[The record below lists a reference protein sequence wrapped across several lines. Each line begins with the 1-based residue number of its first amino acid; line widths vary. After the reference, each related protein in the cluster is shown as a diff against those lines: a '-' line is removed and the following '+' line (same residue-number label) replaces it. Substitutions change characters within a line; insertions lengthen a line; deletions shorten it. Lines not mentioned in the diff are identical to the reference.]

1 MKRYIKIITVVISI
15 VMLLSLFACDNGT
28 EKADKGKTEEST
40 TQAVTTETE
49 AETTEQ
55 ADTETTTVLETTT
68 ETEVAT
74 QTESVTT
81 EETTTE
87 SDTAEESSDETVTS
101 DDAPE
106 STETET
112 ATSLILGDE
121 VEYAAGFTVSKVFNN
136 DMVIQ
141 RGEYIRVWGWADESE
156 NGKKISAEFLGARA
170 DAIIE
175 NGEWEI
181 TICTVFEANKN
192 LGNSLTVYTDTT
204 TVSFDN
210 VLVGDV
216 YMVIGQ
222 SNVQYSI
229 NEYLNYNPNP
239 KWTLDDLN
247 EDALIRIIY
256 NSNTDNAGYP
266 TRGTTEV
273 CKDLVSGNKWV
284 IPSKTNIT
292 KYTALGYFFAN
303 EIIER
308 TDNEIP
314 VGIIQMSASGRPLC
328 TFMPNELADK
338 YGSDFLDSDGIYKG
352 NVHKDNAIARYMYN
366 HYMYAYE
373 RMPLAGIVW
382 NQGEPESTPDL
393 STVYVERFTALMTYM
408 REKHNMVNKEFPV
421 IVVEFPTTYSKP
433 EGYEGSWPQ
442 YLDTGRIRATMGMI
456 PESLSNSY
464 IAVCSDLWADETH
477 YNNIHPYCKY
487 SQAER
492 VADLA
497 EVAIYGG
504 KTLDEA
510 TGPILES
517 VEISADRKTAI
528 LKFTNVGEGLATADG
543 GTTVYG
549 FASLVKNNSI
559 DPKGTLTAEITAP
572 DTITITSTRAM
583 SGIAYNCITGNF
595 YGDEINLCDSY
606 GNPARAFWYF
616 KTE

>member
-1 MKRYIKIITVVISI
+1 
-15 VMLLSLFACDNGT
+15 
-28 EKADKGKTEEST
+28 
-40 TQAVTTETE
+40 
-49 AETTEQ
+49 
-55 ADTETTTVLETTT
+55 
-68 ETEVAT
+68 
-74 QTESVTT
+74 
-81 EETTTE
+81 
-87 SDTAEESSDETVTS
+87 
-101 DDAPE
+101 
-106 STETET
+106 
-112 ATSLILGDE
+112 
-121 VEYAAGFTVSKVFNN
+121 
-136 DMVIQ
+136 MVIQ

-181 TICTVFEANKN
+181 TICSVFDANKE
-192 LGNSLTVYTDTT
+192 LGNSLTVFTENT

-222 SNVQYSI
+222 SNVQYSVGS
-229 NEYLNYNPNP
+229 YLSYNPSP

-256 NSNTDNAGYP
+256 NSNTDTVGYP
-266 TRGTTEV
+266 QRGTTEV
-273 CKDLVSGNKWV
+273 CKDLVSGNKWE
-284 IPSKTNIT
+284 IPNQTNIS

-303 EIIER
+303 EVIER
-308 TDNEIP
+308 TNNEVP

-338 YGSDFLDSDGIYKG
+338 YGSDFLDADGIYKG

-382 NQGEPESTPDL
+382 NQGEPESTAAL

-408 REKHNMVNKEFPV
+408 REKHNLVNKEFPV

-433 EGYEGSWPQ
+433 EGYEGVWDQ

-456 PESLSNSY
+456 PYSLSNSY

-487 SQAER
+487 DQAER

-497 EVAIYGG
+497 QVAIYGG

-517 VEISADRKTAI
+517 VEISEDKKTI
-528 LKFTNVGEGLATADG
+528 VLKLTNVGEGLATADG
-543 GTTVYG
+543 GTSVKG
-549 FASLVKNNSI
+549 FEPLNKKNSI
-559 DPKGTLTAEITAP
+559 DSKGKITAEITAS
-572 DTITITSTRAM
+572 DTITITCTRAM
-583 SGIAYNCITGNF
+583 AGVAYNCITGNF
-595 YGDEINLCDSY
+595 YGDEINLCDSF
-606 GNPARAFWYF
+606 GNPARAFWYY
-616 KTE
+616 EP